1 MRRTSL
7 IILLS
12 LVLLVSFSGVV
23 SGVNDLEAPS
33 NLRIL
38 DVFHN
43 QINLRWNVN
52 SVEEDGFI
60 IERVHGGTIRE
71 IWIDE
76 PGTNVYFDGPLVE
89 NTRYT
94 YRVKA
99 YAYIDNELV
108 ESSYSTSVSAT
119 TPFKETIPD
128 RPTNLTAKTVSG
140 TRIDLEWRD
149 NSDNE
154 RGFSIERKVEGG
166 TFRFVDEVSANVTT
180 YSDRGLTENRKYIYR
195 VRAFNDAGYSSYSDE
210 AEAVTATIPSAPTNL
225 RAETVSNREI
235 KLNWTDRSD
244 NEEGFKIERRKVG
257 ESFREIDTVRANVTT
272 YSDTGLDENTRYVYR
287 VRAYNVAGN
296 SSYSSEA
303 EAITATVP
311 NAPISLRAEA
321 VSEER
326 INLNWIDRS
335 GDETGFRI
343 ERITGTGSFRLL
355 TVVPANTTTYAD
367 RGLQPGTTY
376 RYRVQAFN
384 EYGNSDYT
392 NIASATTQTR
402 RSVLFTIG
410 ESTYYVN
417 GQRRTMD
424 TTPIIV
430 EARTLLPVRFA
441 AESLG
446 AQVSWDD
453 RERKVTIRQNAKV
466 VELWIGENMARVNGR
481 AHMIDPDNPNVKP
494 IVVAPGRTMLPLRFI
509 AESLGYQVDWDA
521 QTREVRVTYV
531 R

>member
-1 MRRTSL
+1 MKRNLL
-7 IILLS
+7 IVFLS
-12 LVLLVSFSGVV
+12 LVLLFSFSGLV
-23 SGVNDLEAPS
+23 SGAATEPPDAPT
-33 NLRIL
+33 NLRATA
-38 DVFHN
+38 DTHD
-43 QINLRWNVN
+43 QITLRWTKSTGDV
-52 SVEEDGFI
+52 DAYR
-60 IERVHGGTIRE
+60 IERMREGGSFI
-71 IWIDE
+71 
-76 PGTNVYFDGPLVE
+76 LVTYVGSDATRFTDVGLE
-89 NTRYT
+89 GNTKYT
-94 YRVKA
+94 YRV
-99 YAYIDNELV
+99 YAYNEAG
-108 ESSYSTSVSAT
+108 YSVFAEDFAT
-119 TPFKETIPD
+119 TPFRETIPE
-128 RPTNLTAKTVSG
+128 RPTNLTARAISS
-140 TRIDLEWRD
+140 TRVDLEWRD

-166 TFRFVDEVSANVTT
+166 TFRVVEEVRANVTT

-195 VRAFNDAGYSSYSDE
+195 VRAFNDAGYSSYSNE
-210 AEAVTATIPSAPTNL
+210 AEAVTATVPSAPTNL

-235 KLNWTDRSD
+235 KLTWTDRSD

-296 SSYSSEA
+296 SSYTNEA

-311 NAPISLRAEA
+311 DAPISLRAEA

-326 INLNWIDRS
+326 INLTWIDRS

-384 EYGNSDYT
+384 EYGNSDFT

-410 ESTYYVN
+410 ESIYYVN